1 MMYIVPILLKLV
13 MFRNHVVQQ
22 NLLLEKVLE
31 KERWFYNGVIKMNK

>member
-1 MMYIVPILLKLV
+1 MMYIAPILLKLV

-31 KERWFYNGVIKMNK
+31 KKRWFYNGVIKMNK

>member
-1 MMYIVPILLKLV
+1 MMYIVAILLKLV

>member
-1 MMYIVPILLKLV
+1 

-31 KERWFYNGVIKMNK
+31 KERWSYNGVIRMNK